1 VKGEVMAERGA
12 AGIDLDLGAPAL
24 DLDEPDT
31 FIESRT
37 DYRVD

>member
-1 VKGEVMAERGA
+1 MVELGA

-31 FIESRT
+31 FIEAART
-37 DYRVD
+37 TVLTSPWL